1 MSEEGRRRMIEM
13 DLPRAGVT
21 DARVVAA
28 MGRVQRERF
37 VPEALRRRSYEDRP
51 LPIGHG
57 QTISQPAVVGIMT
70 QLAKLEANARVLEV
84 GTGCGYQTAVL
95 AELASRV
102 YSVERVPAL
111 AKQAREN
118 LAAVGVTNVE
128 LHIGDKHRGW
138 PDKTPFDT
146 ILITAAPPHIPAA
159 LVDQLAEGGRLVVP
173 VGEGWQDLLVLEKRG
188 GAVREERHGKVR
200 FVPMLPGV
208 IASNEGEA

>member
-1 MSEEGRRRMIEM
+1 MSEQGRRRMIEV

-21 DARVVAA
+21 DARVIAA
-28 MGRVQRERF
+28 MARVPREQF
-37 VPEALRRRSYEDRP
+37 VPEPMRGRSYEDRP

-57 QTISQPAVVGIMT
+57 QTISQPAVVGLMT
-70 QLAKLEANARVLEV
+70 QLLKLDSHTRVLEV

-95 AELASRV
+95 AELSDRV

-111 AKQAREN
+111 AKLAREN
-118 LAAVGVTNVE
+118 LQRAGVTNVE
-128 LHIGDKHRGW
+128 LHVGDGHKGW
-138 PDKTPFDT
+138 PDKAPYGA
-146 ILITAAPPHIPAA
+146 ILVTAAPPRVPVA

-173 VGEGWQDLLVLEKRG
+173 VGEGWQDLLVLEKRAG
-188 GAVREERHGKVR
+188 RVREERHGKVR